1 MTSHADSPTP
11 PAGAP
16 SGAAWS
22 PTQVGDQSGRTALVT
37 GANSGL
43 GLEVSAVLARAG
55 ARVVMTARSRER
67 GETALAEV
75 RRRAPGAQV
84 ELQMLDLA
92 SLASV
97 ADLATRMTASL
108 GAHGLD
114 LLVNNAGVMAVP
126 QGRTADGFETQIGT
140 NFLGHFALTGRLL
153 GPLLQSETAGRR
165 PRVVSLS
172 SMAHRWG
179 RITPDDLMREKRY
192 GAWSVYGQS
201 KLADLMF
208 ALELDR
214 RTDRAARELVS
225 VAAHPGISAT
235 NLFTQG
241 PLGRLPRPVRDG
253 LGKVGELVMQ
263 SPEMGAWPVLRAATA
278 PDVVGG
284 EYYGPAGA
292 GERSGPPVRVGTSA
306 RAQDVD
312 MARWLWDEAVRLTGV
327 HYGELAPTT

>member
-241 PLGRLPRPVRDG
+241 PLGRLPKPVRDG

>member
-1 MTSHADSPTP
+1 MTSDADSPTP
-11 PAGAP
+11 PAGPP
-16 SGAAWS
+16 SGPAWS

-97 ADLATRMTASL
+97 ADLATRMTATL

-140 NFLGHFALTGRLL
+140 NLLGHFALTGRLL

-192 GAWSVYGQS
+192 EAWSVYGQS

-241 PLGRLPRPVRDG
+241 PLGRLPKPVRDG
-253 LGKVGELVMQ
+253 LGRVGGLFMQ

-327 HYGELAPTT
+327 HYGELVPTT